1 MKKLLKHTLPIA
13 VFASFTVLVV
23 LVLVLS
29 SKQSKSRTEAAKTPD
44 TITEPINEPELDE
57 LPKEEPG
64 PSDTTQQES
73 NENTKDETE
82 KTKPEPEP
90 EKEPD
95 PEPQK
100 DTDSKSGA
108 EKDISAASAENPI
121 SDSGEDMA
129 PLSQEAMEELEY
141 EDIETEDDY
150 EDYYLYDFLYI
161 GDSFIQRLTKSG
173 IIHESNDV
181 LAKSGTAARDWYVEE
196 DNDRY
201 VDYYDK
207 MLALDPN
214 QYSGIVINYGIN
226 DIKNN
231 SNIEYSEQ
239 LVDDIVEHF
248 QDTPIFLLKI
258 MPVAEQFVLKKNGKV
273 VSNCDDINRNG
284 KNNVVNFNNAMESYA
299 RRKANVWFVDATAGF
314 IDKNGNLKKE
324 KADDRGLHI
333 ANDYVVE
340 WCKNIFYA
348 VTDN

>member
-1 MKKLLKHTLPIA
+1 MKKLLKHIMPIA
-13 VFASFTVLVV
+13 VLVSFIVLVF
-23 LVLVLS
+23 LVVTLS
-29 SKQSKSRTEAAKTPD
+29 LNQDNNKKEIATNTEIKTEH
-44 TITEPINEPELDE
+44 I
-57 LPKEEPG
+57 
-64 PSDTTQQES
+64 S
-73 NENTKDETE
+73 
-82 KTKPEPEP
+82 EP
-90 EKEPD
+90 EKEP
-95 PEPQK
+95 EPQDIIETSEKPQPESK
-100 DTDSKSGA
+100 DDKKDQLENNDTEPVKEPVSSP
-108 EKDISAASAENPI
+108 EKD
-121 SDSGEDMA
+121 SDSTPKKEENTASTDNSITDTGEDMT

-181 LAKSGTAARDWYVEE
+181 LAKSGTAARDWYVQE

-214 QYSGIVINYGIN
+214 MYSGIVVNYGIN

-231 SNIEYSEQ
+231 SNVEYSEQ
-239 LVDDIVEHF
+239 LIDDISEHF
-248 QDTPIFLLKI
+248 PDTPIFLLKI

-324 KADDRGLHI
+324 KADERGLHI